1 MGIIT
6 KTPKKP
12 VFMRLF
18 GGCYLSVVLI
28 WAYQACVYDT
38 ETLPADY
45 NTVCDKPIEENIII
59 ILFKALWYYFLII
72 INN

>member
-1 MGIIT
+1 MDFCLGRL
-6 KTPKKP
+6 KKAG
-12 VFMRLF
+12 VYAAF